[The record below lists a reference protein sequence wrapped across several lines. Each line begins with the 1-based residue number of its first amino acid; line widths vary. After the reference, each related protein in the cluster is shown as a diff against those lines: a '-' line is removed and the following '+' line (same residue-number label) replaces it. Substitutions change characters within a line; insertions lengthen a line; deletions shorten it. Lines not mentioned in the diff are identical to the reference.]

1 LAVDK
6 EELAMMYALNQ
17 AAADAAK
24 PAANAGQ
31 GEGLR
36 VERLHFAYR
45 GDTSALDDINIT
57 VAEGEFLCLL
67 GESGCGKTTLLRLLA
82 GLRQPLS
89 GTITW
94 RGRPVTGPSIE
105 RGIVFQEYSLFPWFR
120 LKENIA
126 LAVRKA
132 FPGYS
137 RARARNMAEA
147 YLAMTGLADAAEKYP
162 HELSG
167 GMRQRGAIARTLALG
182 SSVLLMDEPFGAL
195 DPANRLRLQELLLEI
210 WNNSSPRRTVVFVT
224 HDVDEALFLAD
235 RVIVLGSSPGR
246 VIGEMRVPF
255 ERPRVSEQLFDSG
268 LFREL
273 RARISAFYRRDARR
287 QIDAPY
293 IFASRGEGI

>member
-1 LAVDK
+1 
-6 EELAMMYALNQ
+6 MMYALNSQ
-17 AAADAAK
+17 AAENAEK
-24 PAANAGQ
+24 PAACAGQ

-36 VERLHFAYR
+36 IGRLRFAYR
-45 GDTSALDDINIT
+45 GEKPVLDDINIT

-67 GESGCGKTTLLRLLA
+67 GESGSGKTTLLRLLA
-82 GLRQPLS
+82 GLQSPLS

-94 RGRPVTGPSIE
+94 RGRPVIGPSIE

-120 LKENIA
+120 LRDNIA

-137 RARARNMAEA
+137 RAGAHALAED
-147 YLAMTGLADAAEKYP
+147 YLGMVGLADAAEKYP

-210 WNNSSPRRTVVFVT
+210 WNKASPRRTVVFVT

-246 VIGEMRVPF
+246 IIGEMSVPF
-255 ERPRVSEQLFDSG
+255 ERPRVSERLFDSE

-293 IFASRGEGI
+293 VCASCGEGV